1 MIKYARNLRSPLHP
15 NSHPYQNT
23 IAVYQEYADDI
34 STITSDKNKIDHI
47 KKPVRSELETRK
59 LHVNER

>member
-23 IAVYQEYADDI
+23 IAVYQEHADDI
-34 STITSDKNKIDHI
+34 STITSDNKIDHI